1 MDCKERLAEYAAWTQ
16 QGLEEYLAPQPGL
29 LGRVMESAR
38 YSALAGGKR
47 LRPALLMEFYRLCGG
62 EPRQALPFAC
72 ALEMIHTYSLIHDDL
87 PCMDNDD
94 LRRGKPTNHK
104 VYGEAMALLAG
115 DGLLTRAFETML
127 APGAA
132 GIQPQWALEAAG
144 ILASCAGMEGMIGG
158 QVMDLAFEETVPGGE
173 DLQRMVE
180 LKTGCLLRAACV
192 GGCALAG
199 EHGAIRQGATA
210 YAHALG
216 LAFQIQDDI
225 LDVTGQQETLGK
237 TIGSDAQNH
246 KNTFVRIYGLE
257 ACRRRVDELTC
268 QAVAAVEP
276 LEDSGFLQQ
285 LARDLAR
292 RDH

>member
-1 MDCKERLAEYAAWTQ
+1 
-16 QGLEEYLAPQPGL
+16 
-29 LGRVMESAR
+29 
-38 YSALAGGKR
+38 
-47 LRPALLMEFYRLCGG
+47 
-62 EPRQALPFAC
+62 
-72 ALEMIHTYSLIHDDL
+72 
-87 PCMDNDD
+87 MDNDD

-199 EHGAIRQGATA
+199 EHGAIRQGAEA

>member
-1 MDCKERLAEYAAWTQ
+1 
-16 QGLEEYLAPQPGL
+16 
-29 LGRVMESAR
+29 
-38 YSALAGGKR
+38 
-47 LRPALLMEFYRLCGG
+47 
-62 EPRQALPFAC
+62 
-72 ALEMIHTYSLIHDDL
+72 
-87 PCMDNDD
+87 
-94 LRRGKPTNHK
+94 
-104 VYGEAMALLAG
+104 
-115 DGLLTRAFETML
+115 
-127 APGAA
+127 
-132 GIQPQWALEAAG
+132 
-144 ILASCAGMEGMIGG
+144 
-158 QVMDLAFEETVPGGE
+158 
-173 DLQRMVE
+173 MVE

-199 EHGAIRQGATA
+199 EHGAIRQGAAA

-276 LEDSGFLQQ
+276 WGGQRAFCSSWPGTWPAGIIEVEPCVFCRTKYCWWLFVSWFVAQSLKIVSGLVV
-285 LARDLAR
+285 
-292 RDH
+292 DHKLNLKLFFASGGMPSSHTSTGRGADHGSGLCRAGWTRWSSPLVSFFPPL